1 MTNPLFLHPTGN
13 GTVAS
18 SAHPRTDIP
27 QGVLDRAASIRLALF
42 DVDGVLTDGS
52 LFFDDQGR
60 EYKAFHVRD
69 GLGFKLLRQS
79 GVEVAVISA
88 RQSTIVARR
97 MENLG
102 VTHCVQGAE
111 EKLDAYENLRRKL
124 NLAHEQISHIGDDL
138 LDLPLLRRVGLAIAV
153 ADAHPSLFPHVHWKT
168 SRPGGAGAARE
179 VCDLIMQAQRTLER
193 VTAEFL

>member
-1 MTNPLFLHPTGN
+1 MTSPLFSRSTGN
-13 GTVAS
+13 ETVFVQP
-18 SAHPRTDIP
+18 HTDIP
-27 QGVLDRAASIRLALF
+27 QEVLDRAALIRLALF

-60 EYKAFHVRD
+60 ESKVFHVRD
-69 GLGFKLLRQS
+69 GLGFKLLRQT

-97 MENLG
+97 MKNLG
-102 VTHCVQGAE
+102 VVHCFQGAGD
-111 EKLDAYENLRRKL
+111 KLGAYEDLRRKL
-124 NLAHEQISHIGDDL
+124 NLVHEQVSHIGDDL

-153 ADAHPSLFPHVHWKT
+153 ADAHPSILPHVHWKT

>member
-1 MTNPLFLHPTGN
+1 M
-13 GTVAS
+13 
-18 SAHPRTDIP
+18 P
-27 QGVLDRAASIRLALF
+27 QDVLDRAASIRLALF

-60 EYKAFHVRD
+60 ESKAFHVRD

-88 RQSTIVARR
+88 RQSSIVARR

-102 VTHCVQGAE
+102 VVHCVQGVE
-111 EKLDAYENLRRKL
+111 DKLGAYENLRRKL
-124 NLAHEQISHIGDDL
+124 NLAHEQVSHIGDDL

-153 ADAHPSLFPHVHWKT
+153 ADAHPSILPHVHWKT
-168 SRPGGAGAARE
+168 ARPGGAGAARE